1 MVFGVVLPVDPPELT
16 SPKPREKESEKSI
29 IRDSHEESRG
39 AAGGTTQIG
48 LAMTTETPAENQP
61 SVGSTSVR
69 HLLTGSG
76 NSR

>member
-1 MVFGVVLPVDPPELT
+1 MFGVVLPVDPPELT

-29 IRDSHEESRG
+29 IRDGYEESRG
-39 AAGGTTQIG
+39 AAGGTTIG